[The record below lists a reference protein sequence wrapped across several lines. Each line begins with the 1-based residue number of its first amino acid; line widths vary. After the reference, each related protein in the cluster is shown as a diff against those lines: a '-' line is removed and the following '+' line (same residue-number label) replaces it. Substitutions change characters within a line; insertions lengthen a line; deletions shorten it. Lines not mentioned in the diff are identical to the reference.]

1 MVLYNKGG
9 DKVSS
14 TLTYC
19 EKCGHIGD
27 LLFWNPE
34 DKGCFACNAKGVTK
48 LVPEEYLN
56 EGGWGINKNL
66 EEEFIV
72 NFVKSSPN
80 FDQTCWDRRESFKE
94 TQKHNNE
101 LLVNDKINQS
111 NVPKCL
117 TCSSTNIQRI
127 GTGERVTSV
136 AMLGIFS
143 KKINKSFRCKNCG
156 YTW

>member
-9 DKVSS
+9 SKVSS

-66 EEEFIV
+66 EEEFIIK
-72 NFVKSSPN
+72 FVKSSPN
-80 FDQTCWDRRESFKE
+80 FDQECWDRRESFKE
-94 TQKHNNE
+94 IQKHNDE
-101 LLVNDKINQS
+101 LLKNDKIMQA
-111 NVPKCL
+111 NVPKCP
-117 TCSSTNIQRI
+117 TCSSTNIKKVS
-127 GTGERVTSV
+127 GTSKVISV
-136 AMLGIFS
+136 AMFGLLS
-143 KKINKSFRCKNCG
+143 QKVKKQFHCNNCG
-156 YTW
+156 YEW

>member
-1 MVLYNKGG
+1 M
-9 DKVSS
+9 SS

-34 DKGCFACNAKGVTK
+34 DKGCFSCNAKGVTK

-72 NFVKSSPN
+72 KFVKSSPN
-80 FDQTCWDRRESFKE
+80 FDQECWDRRESFKE
-94 TQKHNNE
+94 IQKHNDE
-101 LLVNDKINQS
+101 LLKNDKIIQA
-111 NVPKCL
+111 NVPKCP
-117 TCSSTNIQRI
+117 TCNSSNVEKISAT
-127 GTGERVTSV
+127 
-136 AMLGIFS
+136 
-143 KKINKSFRCKNCG
+143 KKILGGAMFGLFSSDVRNMMCCKNCG
-156 YTW
+156 YKW